1 MSFHEHRMVIEA
13 FIESQFNYFLL
24 IWIFRSRRLDTTR
37 IQKDTKKIQQGYEKI
52 QKHSLVRCMK
62 AAFCSQIFKNY

>member
-1 MSFHEHRMVIEA
+1 MSFHEHLMVIEA

-37 IQKDTKKIQQGYEKI
+37 IQKDTKKIQQGAKDTTRI
-52 QKHSLVRCMK
+52 RKDTK
-62 AAFCSQIFKNY
+62 AIFS

>member
-24 IWIFRSRRLDTTR
+24 IWIFRSRRLNTTR
-37 IQKDTKKIQQGYEKI
+37 IQKDTKKIQQGAKDTTRTR
-52 QKHSLVRCMK
+52 KDTTALFS
-62 AAFCSQIFKNY
+62 

>member
-13 FIESQFNYFLL
+13 FIESQFNYFLS

-37 IQKDTKKIQQGYEKI
+37 IQKDTKKIQQGAKDTTRTR
-52 QKHSLVRCMK
+52 KDTTALFS
-62 AAFCSQIFKNY
+62 